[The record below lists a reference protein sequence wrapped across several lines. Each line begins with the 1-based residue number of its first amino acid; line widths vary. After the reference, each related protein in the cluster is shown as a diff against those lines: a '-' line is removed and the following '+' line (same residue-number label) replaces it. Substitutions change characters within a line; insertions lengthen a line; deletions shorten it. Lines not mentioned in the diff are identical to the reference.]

1 MATSDGVMSTGED
14 QALSTTGHL
23 RVVIWFG
30 AAAVVFL
37 TVFVLRAGTLQ
48 PNWMVLL
55 IVTVFTF
62 VVCLGAMRDLIGMKP
77 PSSNESI
84 AQIGMAAITL
94 VAMAAVLYLAWRHGA
109 RTVVDV
115 MEAYVLPA
123 LIAIS
128 GTYAVLALRVER
140 KHKVRVYFGNR
151 GWLFVPT
158 PSNSTV
164 EADPRNGGARRSL

>member
-1 MATSDGVMSTGED
+1 MSTGED

-23 RVVIWFG
+23 RVVMWFG

-37 TVFVLRAGTLQ
+37 AVFVLSVGTLQ
-48 PNWMVLL
+48 PNWLVLL
-55 IVTVFTF
+55 IVTIFTF
-62 VVCLGAMRDLIGMKP
+62 LICLGAMRDLVRMKP
-77 PSSNESI
+77 ASGNEFI
-84 AQIGMAAITL
+84 AQIGMVVITL
-94 VAMAAVLYLAWRHGA
+94 VAIVAVLYFAWRHGA
-109 RTVVDV
+109 PAVVSAL
-115 MEAYVLPA
+115 EAYALPA

-128 GTYAVLALRVER
+128 GTYSVLALRVER

-164 EADPRNGGARRSL
+164 ETDARNGGARRSL